1 MEDHPGQAGGAVII
15 RLSRYSGYCFGVK
28 RAVTLALNAQKEN
41 GEVYTVGELIHN
53 PATVQGLEAKGIKV
67 AKDPT
72 NLRNQTVIIRS
83 HGIPKADLEQLEA
96 NNNAIIDATCP
107 YVKRTHEII
116 RNMVEEGYP
125 VWIMGDIDHPE
136 VQGMLS
142 YGNAKTKVIAP
153 ESKPDVIPSNRLC
166 LIAQTTKKLKN
177 LEELACELLPKLVEL
192 RVFNT
197 ICLATSQRQEEAI
210 KLARQS
216 DVMIVVGGH
225 SSSNTRSLAAL
236 CAHYCPAYHIETEAE
251 LPDLESR
258 EDLRIGIAGGASTPD
273 DAIVKV
279 YNRIKDK
286 SGDSHY
292 ATSIADIPLFKEES

>member
-1 MEDHPGQAGGAVII
+1 M
-15 RLSRYSGYCFGVK
+15 
-28 RAVTLALNAQKEN
+28 ALDAQKEN

-53 PATVQGLEAKGIKV
+53 PATVQGLEKRGIRVVHDVNSLKS
-67 AKDPT
+67 A
-72 NLRNQTVIIRS
+72 TVVIRS
-83 HGIPKADLEQLEA
+83 HGIPKEELALLDR

-125 VWIMGDIDHPE
+125 VWIMGDVDHPE

-142 YGNAKTKVIAP
+142 YGNSKTRVVAP
-153 ESKPDVIPSNRLC
+153 GTHPADLPSNRLC

-197 ICLATSQRQEEAI
+197 ICLATSQRQEEAL

-225 SSSNTRSLAAL
+225 NSSNTRSLAAL
-236 CAHYCPAYHIETEAE
+236 CAQYCKTYHIESEAD
-251 LPDLESR
+251 LPEMEFSA
-258 EDLRIGIAGGASTPD
+258 ELRIGIAAGASTPEET
-273 DAIVKV
+273 IVNV
-279 YNRIKDK
+279 YNALTDK
-286 SGDSHY
+286 SGDSRT
-292 ATSIADIPLFKEES
+292 AASIADIPLFKEES

>member
-1 MEDHPGQAGGAVII
+1 MII
-15 RLSRYSGYCFGVK
+15 RLSRFSGYCFGVK
-28 RAVTLALNAQKEN
+28 RAVTMALEAQKEN
-41 GEVYTVGELIHN
+41 GEVFTVGELIHN
-53 PATVQGLEAKGIKV
+53 PATVQGLEERGIKV
-67 AKDPT
+67 ADDPAA
-72 NLRNQTVIIRS
+72 LKHQTVIIRS
-83 HGIPKADLEQLEA
+83 HGIPKSELELLDA
-96 NNNAIIDATCP
+96 NHNAIIDATCP

-153 ESKPDVIPSNRLC
+153 GAKPEALSSNRLC

-197 ICLATSQRQEEAI
+197 ICLATSQRQEEAV
-210 KLARQS
+210 KLAKQS
-216 DVMIVVGGH
+216 DIMIVVGGH
-225 SSSNTRSLAAL
+225 HSSNTRSLAAL
-236 CAHYCPAYHIETEAE
+236 CAQYCPTCHIETEAE
-251 LPDLESR
+251 LPELELG
-258 EDLRIGIAGGASTPD
+258 EDLRIGIAAGASTPEET
-273 DAIVKV
+273 IIEVF
-279 YNRIKDK
+279 NRIKDK